1 MNYYYQTYK
10 RRFLNIREQYSI
22 RIYPILKII
31 FLFNSFLSFG
41 ILIYEYGYSN
51 FYETQNIF
59 YIKIIINYFLF
70 YEIINLLLYRSDDS
84 LNIKQY
90 VKTRFFELIVTLIV
104 LILMLFEN
112 IIIKFTKIFLLSNSS
127 SDYILLIYL
136 SISQILI
143 LVNNFLHFS
152 RNISNIKY
160 KKINPSLIFLMS
172 FVFIISLG
180 VILLASP
187 NAHNNPIDIIDIIFN
202 VVSATCVTGLASIDI
217 GKDLNLA
224 GQIILLVLIQIGGL
238 GLMTLTSFFSYYL
251 SGQVSLTNQI
261 VMRDLFSEISIDKV
275 KNTLK
280 NIALFTFIIESIG
293 SILLYFTLPNELI
306 PKNESKIFYAI
317 FHSISAFCNAGFSL
331 YTENLYNVSMISP
344 ISVYIIMLLIM
355 FGGIGFPTI
364 NDLLNKFINKKHKLS
379 LTTKI
384 VLISNAIIWST
395 SFIVFLIFSEIYN
408 MKLNLE
414 EKILHG
420 LFFAVTPR
428 TAGFNTLYYNTF
440 PMPLIFFTFLLMWI
454 GASPVST
461 GGGIKTTTITIA
473 LNHIMNLLR
482 GNRNVNMFNR
492 RIDEETIIRAYS
504 NVLLSLMTIFVG
516 IFLLS
521 IFEKHDFLK
530 ICFEVVSAYGTV
542 GLSLGITSEL
552 TNISKV
558 VLSLIMLTGRIGVL
572 SMLLAIIPKAK
583 ELRYEYPK
591 EYVIVG

>member
-10 RRFLNIREQYSI
+10 KRFLNIREHYSI

-51 FYETQNIF
+51 FYKTQNIF

-90 VKTRFFELIVTLIV
+90 VRTRFIELIVTLIV

-112 IIIKFTKIFLLSNSS
+112 IIIKFTKIFLFSNFS

-238 GLMTLTSFFSYYL
+238 GLMTLTSFFFL
-251 SGQVSLTNQI
+251 
-261 VMRDLFSEISIDKV
+261 
-275 KNTLK
+275 
-280 NIALFTFIIESIG
+280 
-293 SILLYFTLPNELI
+293 
-306 PKNESKIFYAI
+306 
-317 FHSISAFCNAGFSL
+317 
-331 YTENLYNVSMISP
+331 
-344 ISVYIIMLLIM
+344 LLI
-355 FGGIGFPTI
+355 
-364 NDLLNKFINKKHKLS
+364 
-379 LTTKI
+379 
-384 VLISNAIIWST
+384 WT
-395 SFIVFLIFSEIYN
+395 S
-408 MKLNLE
+408 KLNQ
-414 EKILHG
+414 
-420 LFFAVTPR
+420 
-428 TAGFNTLYYNTF
+428 
-440 PMPLIFFTFLLMWI
+440 
-454 GASPVST
+454 S
-461 GGGIKTTTITIA
+461 
-473 LNHIMNLLR
+473 
-482 GNRNVNMFNR
+482 NRN
-492 RIDEETIIRAYS
+492 E
-504 NVLLSLMTIFVG
+504 
-516 IFLLS
+516 
-521 IFEKHDFLK
+521 
-530 ICFEVVSAYGTV
+530 
-542 GLSLGITSEL
+542 GLI
-552 TNISKV
+552 
-558 VLSLIMLTGRIGVL
+558 
-572 SMLLAIIPKAK
+572 
-583 ELRYEYPK
+583 
-591 EYVIVG
+591 

>member
-1 MNYYYQTYK
+1 MNYYFQTY
-10 RRFLNIREQYSI
+10 RRKFLNLRELYSI

-31 FLFNSFLSFG
+31 FLFNSFLSLG

-51 FYETQNIF
+51 FYKSQNIF

-90 VKTRFFELIVTLIV
+90 VRTRFFELIVTLIV
-104 LILMLFEN
+104 LLLMLFEN
-112 IIIKFTKIFLLSNSS
+112 IIIKFTKIFFFSNFS

-187 NAHNNPIDIIDIIFN
+187 NAHKKPIHIIDIIFN
-202 VVSATCVTGLASIDI
+202 IVSATCVTGLASIDI

-280 NIALFTFIIESIG
+280 NIALFTFVIESIG

-306 PKNESKIFYAI
+306 PINESKVFYAI

-331 YTENLYNVSMISP
+331 FSENLYNVAMTSP
-344 ISVYIIMLLIM
+344 SSIYIIMLLII

-364 NDLLNKFINKKHKLS
+364 NDLLNKFTNKKHKLS

-384 VLISNAIIWST
+384 VLISNIILWSL
-395 SFIVFLIFSEIYN
+395 SFIVFLIFSEIYQMN
-408 MKLNLE
+408 FNLK

-420 LFFAVTPR
+420 LFFAITPR
-428 TAGFNTLYYNTF
+428 TAGFNTFYYNTI

-454 GASPVST
+454 GASPIST

-473 LNHIMNLLR
+473 LNHILNLLR

-504 NVLLSLMTIFVG
+504 NVLLSLMTIFIG
-516 IFLLS
+516 IFLLT
-521 IFEKHDFLK
+521 IFEKHDFIK
-530 ICFEVVSAYGTV
+530 VCFEVVSAYGTV

-552 TNISKV
+552 TYISKII
-558 VLSLIMLTGRIGVL
+558 LSLIMLTGRIGVL